1 MKSFLL
7 DLWISKKILIN
18 GSKSRFISFIGL
30 SSILGISIGV
40 MALIVV
46 MSVMNGFHYELK
58 KRILDATS
66 HIEIY
71 GGLDDQDKFNELS
84 KRLDNISSID
94 AYASFISG
102 EGLITNNNNN
112 HGIPIRGVD
121 PEKEGQVNHLF
132 EKIVIGSKILN
143 NDRYEMIIGIDLA
156 RILDVQ
162 VGDSINLLI
171 PKLNFGPIGSYPVI
185 KKFIISGIFDAGIYE
200 FDSSLAL
207 ISQKNARKI
216 FYKNTN
222 TLYSGI
228 QIQLKNSDE
237 TLPTESQV
245 KQILYDLNI
254 NAFVNNWTN
263 KNKNFFSAIQ
273 MEKRVMAI
281 ILTLIIAVAAFNL
294 IASLTMS
301 VYDRKKDIA
310 ILQTIGFSKLHIVRI
325 FVMQG
330 FIIGLIG
337 SFVGLLLGVLI
348 ASNINTIVP
357 FIERIF
363 NIQFLSKDIY
373 YINELPSM
381 IMISDI
387 NFVVFVSIILALMAT
402 IYPSYVASKINPA
415 EVLKNE

>member
-1 MKSFLL
+1 M
-7 DLWISKKILIN
+7 
-18 GSKSRFISFIGL
+18 
-30 SSILGISIGV
+30 
-40 MALIVV
+40 
-46 MSVMNGFHYELK
+46 
-58 KRILDATS
+58 
-66 HIEIY
+66 
-71 GGLDDQDKFNELS
+71 
-84 KRLDNISSID
+84 
-94 AYASFISG
+94 
-102 EGLITNNNNN
+102 
-112 HGIPIRGVD
+112 
-121 PEKEGQVNHLF
+121 
-132 EKIVIGSKILN
+132 
-143 NDRYEMIIGIDLA
+143 
-156 RILDVQ
+156 
-162 VGDSINLLI
+162 
-171 PKLNFGPIGSYPVI
+171 
-185 KKFIISGIFDAGIYE
+185 
-200 FDSSLAL
+200 
-207 ISQKNARKI
+207 
-216 FYKNTN
+216 
-222 TLYSGI
+222 
-228 QIQLKNSDE
+228 
-237 TLPTESQV
+237 

-337 SFVGLLLGVLI
+337 SFIGLLLGALI

-357 FIERIF
+357 FIERVF